1 MRKRE
6 EERKI
11 DMYIEIRESVGRK
24 KIVNYRL
31 GGTGTKMEG
40 EEMGDPSVL
49 IDHPFNDYSY
59 NDHRKIHPIYV
70 LYSLVDSPF
79 TNKKKFI
86 TGT

>member
-31 GGTGTKMEG
+31 GGTGTKMEDE

-59 NDHRKIHPIYV
+59 NDHRKIHPIYCT
-70 LYSLVDSPF
+70 LYWIHPSLI
-79 TNKKKFI
+79 N
-86 TGT
+86 